1 MQKAERTRWIA
12 LAGVAVLIA
21 AALVCGGCS
30 DRSSPAATGSS
41 STQVAATSS
50 AAPKDAE
57 KQPTRDITFDT
68 VKFDIQKDQPFVRS
82 MLTPA
87 IEKLHNMPVRIRGF
101 ILPSFQQTGL
111 TQFVLVRD
119 NMECCFGPGAALYD
133 CIVVEMQ
140 PGKSTDF
147 TTHPVAVEGTFTI
160 HELRSPEDRCMAV
173 YHLEGE
179 KVR

>member
-1 MQKAERTRWIA
+1 MQNAESWTASGI
-12 LAGVAVLIA
+12 LAVACA
-21 AALVCGGCS
+21 AALACAGCS
-30 DRSSPAATGSS
+30 DRSSPAATSS
-41 STQVAATSS
+41 STPIAATSAS
-50 AAPKDAE
+50 AEPN
-57 KQPTRDITFDT
+57 QPVRDITFDT
-68 VKFDIQKDQPFVRS
+68 VKFDIQKDQPFARS